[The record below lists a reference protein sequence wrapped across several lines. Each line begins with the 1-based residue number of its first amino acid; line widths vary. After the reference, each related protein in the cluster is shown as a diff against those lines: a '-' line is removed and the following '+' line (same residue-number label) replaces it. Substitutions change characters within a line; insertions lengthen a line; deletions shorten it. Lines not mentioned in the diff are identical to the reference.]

1 MACSQTL
8 AGIARDCSNNMG
20 GIKTVYIANAADV
33 ASVTITSGVVTAITM
48 ESSKKFYQ
56 YAFALGTS
64 SLTSNWQVSA
74 ENGTKYV
81 ETDLAMVFNRMDS
94 TKRLEIVALA
104 QAELAVVVEDN
115 NGNMWYL
122 GSEEP
127 VVLNGGDGVSG
138 TARGDRNGYSVTLRN
153 TESELPLPCTATP
166 PTS

>member
-8 AGIARDCSNNMG
+8 AGIARDCATNMG

-33 ASVTITSGVVTAITM
+33 STVTLTSNVVTAITM
-48 ESSKKFYQ
+48 ETAKKFYK
-56 YAFALGTS
+56 YEFSLGTS
-64 SLTSNWQVSA
+64 SMTSTWQVSA

-81 ETDLAMVFNRMDS
+81 ETDLVMVFNRMDS

-104 QAELAVVVEDN
+104 QAELVVVVEDN

-122 GSEEP
+122 GYEEP
-127 VVLNGGDGVSG
+127 VMMSAGDGNSG

-153 TESELPLPCTATP
+153 TESELPFPCTATP